1 MLAIKLLGNSTIQHR
16 RGFFQRSCLFVSPP
30 FFSLAIPKRCSVQ
43 GARHE
48 SMSIYPSTTVGT
60 FRDDGPLG
68 RLAFLPRI
76 GRVSLL
82 VGWIAAIGGDFVC
95 LEYAPLVYTYI
106 V

>member
-60 FRDDGPLG
+60 YRF
-68 RLAFLPRI
+68 AIWAAKEI

-82 VGWIAAIGGDFVC
+82 VGWVAAIGGDFVC
-95 LEYAPLVYTYI
+95 LEYAPLVYTYT

>member
-1 MLAIKLLGNSTIQHR
+1 MSYPTDL
-16 RGFFQRSCLFVSPP
+16 
-30 FFSLAIPKRCSVQ
+30 SVQ

-95 LEYAPLVYTYI
+95 LEYAPLVYTYT